1 MIVQAQDYTCDCSPL
16 QQYYCF
22 KNRAKPESII
32 HCGCSRLDQYCCSKS
47 EKFCSSYLYASSEAY
62 INIHN
67 KRCVLIK
74 NSSINIK
81 EDGRFFSD
89 TIKESKKKI
98 IKEIRFAK
106 QACIMCVL
114 ESIYD
119 EAIELKS
126 LYNEIKDLK
135 RKRKRNEE
143 QNLELDSKL
152 NLINEKHKLLL
163 KKKLNLFSILKS
175 FKNDTQRRITYN
187 FRGVILELIE
197 SSFDNTYNLYMV
209 KDLCKYKIY
218 VDKVFN

>member
-81 EDGRFFSD
+81 EEGRFFSD
-89 TIKESKKKI
+89 TIKESKEKI

-126 LYNEIKDLK
+126 LYNEIKDLI
-135 RKRKRNEE
+135 E
-143 QNLELDSKL
+143 QIEAAALSHDKTQ
-152 NLINEKHKLLL
+152 IVR
-163 KKKLNLFSILKS
+163 ILK
-175 FKNDTQRRITYN
+175 N
-187 FRGVILELIE
+187 
-197 SSFDNTYNLYMV
+197 MV
-209 KDLCKYKIY
+209 PEFISNNSIFEKLDH
-218 VDKVFN
+218 